1 VGRSNRPRG
10 AKKREAEPELEVN
23 LLRVGIRRT
32 ENRRGID
39 YTVQSTNGRSEDAT
53 KTWICPNCNVTITQ
67 STNHLVVWDEGLGV
81 HTRRHFHTNCWKSFT
96 GILG

>member
-10 AKKREAEPELEVN
+10 AKKREAEPQLEVN

>member
-10 AKKREAEPELEVN
+10 AKKREAEPQLN